1 MGPEVL
7 SRILSDLPKK
17 IDKNLLVGPDT
28 SDDAAVYRLSEDLAL
43 IMTVDFFTPV
53 VDDPYLFGQ
62 IAAANALSDVYA
74 MGGRPLLALNVACF
88 PNCLPVEVISGIMR
102 GGADKVLEAGALIGG
117 GHTVQDDEP
126 KYGLAVVGLIHP
138 DEVLSNATARPGDV
152 LVLTKPLGTGIINT
166 AIKGGLAGEEA
177 YRAAVEQMAA
187 LNKDAASCVKE
198 AGVSASACT
207 DITGFGFLGHAAEM
221 AGASKVSFLIESS
234 AVPLLPGALEFAGM
248 GLIPAGA
255 YDNRRFLGEKVTF
268 ADGISQEAQDVL
280 YDPQTSGGLLVA
292 VDPAKAGAMIGEMH
306 RTGVLAAGVVGRVIP
321 ADRYLIMVAQVF

>member
-7 SRILSDLPKK
+7 SQILSVLPKK
-17 IDKNLLVGPDT
+17 IDKNLLVGPET
-28 SDDAAVYRLSEDLAL
+28 SDDAAVYRLSDDLAM
-43 IMTVDFFTPV
+43 IVTVDFFTPV

-88 PNCLPVEVISGIMR
+88 PNCLPVEVISEIMR
-102 GGADKVLEAGALIGG
+102 GGAEKVLEAGALTCG

-126 KYGLAVVGLIHP
+126 KYGLAVVGLVHP

-166 AIKGGLAGEEA
+166 ASKGGLAGEEV

-187 LNKDAASCVKE
+187 LNRDAAACVK
-198 AGVSASACT
+198 GVGAIACT

-221 AGASKVSFLIESS
+221 ARASKVSLLINSQ
-234 AVPLLPGALEFAGM
+234 AVPILPGALDFAGM

-255 YDNRRFLGEKVTF
+255 YDNRRFLDAEVVF
-268 ADGISQEAQDVL
+268 EDGVSQEVQDVL
-280 YDPQTSGGLLVA
+280 YDPQTSGGLLIA
-292 VDPAKAGAMIGEMH
+292 VDPAKAEVMIEKMH
-306 RTGVLAAGVVGRVIP
+306 KLGIREAVVVGRAVP
-321 ADRYLIMVAQVF
+321 ADRYLIKVL